1 VTPPTKR
8 KPTLRAVMYMLINLG
23 LTEKP
28 FLILIRHTILLVLSR
43 LLQRA
48 LYLPHKTCY
57 RLPSR
62 LEKKITKV
70 IHTKMKNRI
79 TDLFEKKKKN
89 ILNIFYTA
97 GFPGLNDTKRIA
109 ESLEASGADMIEI
122 GIPFSDPIADGPTI
136 QESNKIALDQGMN
149 LGLLIRQVKE
159 LRSTVTIPVVLMGYL
174 NPVMQY
180 GVEKFMRDAAD
191 AGVDGLILPDLPLHE
206 YINDYKS
213 LAESLNLR
221 VSFLISPTTS
231 ESRIRQIDAVS
242 SGFIYAVSSSSTTG
256 AKKEFSED
264 QIRYFEKLQSLD
276 LDNPFLIGFG
286 ISNYQTYSQAC
297 TYATGAIVGSS
308 FITALKNSKDL
319 PADIQ
324 SFVKSIKSR

>member
-1 VTPPTKR
+1 
-8 KPTLRAVMYMLINLG
+8 M
-23 LTEKP
+23 E
-28 FLILIRHTILLVLSR
+28 
-43 LLQRA
+43 
-48 LYLPHKTCY
+48 
-57 RLPSR
+57 
-62 LEKKITKV
+62 
-70 IHTKMKNRI
+70 NRI
-79 TDLFEKKKKN
+79 TDLFKKKKKN

-109 ESLEASGADMIEI
+109 ESLQAAGADMIEI

-149 LGLLIRQVKE
+149 LALLINQVKE

-180 GVEKFMRDAAD
+180 GVEKFFRDAAE

-206 YINDYKS
+206 YVNNYKS
-213 LAESLNLR
+213 LAESLNLS

-231 ESRIRQIDAVS
+231 ESRIRQIDSVS

-256 AKKEFSED
+256 AKKEFSNE
-264 QIRYFEKLQSLD
+264 QISYFKKLQSLD

-286 ISNYQTYSQAC
+286 ISNFQTYSQAC
-297 TYATGAIVGSS
+297 FYAAGAIVGSS
-308 FITALKNSKDL
+308 FITTLKESNDL
-319 PADIQ
+319 PSDIK
-324 SFVKSIKSR
+324 SFVQSIRLK